1 MLLELYSHK
10 LKVINFFFGF
20 LQNSLGSSS
29 FAELLSAPYPEEVNA
44 SLPDDLDPFHDVVTP
59 PPPPPHTTWWIKTES
74 AAGPHP
80 PVPPEQS
87 TLPSF
92 QETYASLGFKMEDEC
107 YVGGG
112 YHHPEAAHSPTAA
125 HYTAEHHYAAAPNAH
140 QGHPQS
146 YNNCYHHGGYY
157 QPPQSAHSPQQLPP
171 HPAYHATAATAAAAP
186 PPPQLGA
193 HHHDSYSLPH
203 FPSGAELSVNTG
215 LGPRQRRA
223 SLPLQR
229 SESTR

>member
-1 MLLELYSHK
+1 
-10 LKVINFFFGF
+10 
-20 LQNSLGSSS
+20 NSLGSSS

-125 HYTAEHHYAAAPNAH
+125 HYTAEHHYAAAP
-140 QGHPQS
+140 QR
-146 YNNCYHHGGYY
+146 
-157 QPPQSAHSPQQLPP
+157 PPGPSPVLQQLLPP
-171 HPAYHATAATAAAAP
+171 RRILSASAIRSLPSAASAASGLPRHRRHRRSGTTSASVGGASPRFLLP
-186 PPPQLGA
+186 PP
-193 HHHDSYSLPH
+193 
-203 FPSGAELSVNTG
+203 
-215 LGPRQRRA
+215 
-223 SLPLQR
+223 LPLR
-229 SESTR
+229 C